1 MAEEIGILLDLSF
14 PFDEEDFI
22 QNFMFLIRKDNA
34 NNVIT
39 ITDWEVTSSSIAS
52 PEISTLID
60 YLLDLELIEYS
71 SNPGY
76 RLTEK
81 GKKVLLTD
89 IPIDTRKEYIENC
102 NKVVTL
108 GTKKEIAKVAKK
120 QYFESL

>member
-1 MAEEIGILLDLSF
+1 MEPTNKLSMAEEIGILLDLSF
-14 PFDEEDFI
+14 PIDKEDLI
-22 QNFMFLIRKDNA
+22 QNFMFLIREDNA

-39 ITDWEVTSSSIAS
+39 IADWEVTSSSLAS

-81 GKKVLLTD
+81 GKKYFS
-89 IPIDTRKEYIENC
+89 PIFQSI
-102 NKVVTL
+102 
-108 GTKKEIAKVAKK
+108 
-120 QYFESL
+120 